1 MVSRVRAADARGRD
15 EAVRCSPAHDMRRR
29 SGRLQGRLERLAVLR
44 WVTDPKDIRPNE
56 SSWPACLSLQ
66 TLLNLNQGSPV
77 PATNGRSTCGSC
89 SAFGLDGLQ
98 SQDALAGTL
107 TQPRT
112 RTYEVAEVFE
122 RLEHEELIATAGS
135 RWSRSS
141 SGPRYRRR

>member
-1 MVSRVRAADARGRD
+1 VSVASDSAQPQPGFAGAGYEWPIDLRV
-15 EAVRCSPAHDMRRR
+15 M
-29 SGRLQGRLERLAVLR
+29 L
-44 WVTDPKDIRPNE
+44 
-56 SSWPACLSLQ
+56 
-66 TLLNLNQGSPV
+66 
-77 PATNGRSTCGSC
+77 
-89 SAFGLDGLQ
+89 AFGLDGLQ